1 MDCEVIV
8 VGAGMGGLA
17 TAAILAARG
26 LSVCVFERQS
36 YVGGCVANFQHL
48 GYVFEPTAGLYSGWQ
63 PKGTYDR
70 LFSELRL
77 RRLEVRPISPAYVVR
92 LPDQT
97 EIAVAEDSEEFSA
110 TIRRCFPECA
120 GAAINFYSKL
130 SEISRSPGPSLL
142 KNENQ
147 ATSHLLT
154 ETSTRFR
161 RFIDVQLQTLTQRAS
176 DMCPLLTVSRV
187 LTAAQRGLY
196 AIRGGAQ
203 ALADDLARSIKE
215 NAGVIRLNSPVLRL
229 AYSSDGSAI
238 GIDLLS
244 GERVIATRAIVSNLT
259 IWDTYGKLIGPGRTP
274 KTIALQLKN
283 LHAWGAYLLFA
294 AIEEAAA
301 SSLPANQVLIVT
313 DLLESLVYVPDE
325 MQLVLSISPEWDRRG
340 PPGKR
345 AVTIST
351 FTHVDEWFS
360 FHQDETAHEEQDQA
374 TLERLWSRLHTAM
387 PELGDTIEVIET
399 ATPRTVYETTR
410 RRLGMVGSPTSTSAI
425 YHPEMLTTAFPN
437 VFMIGDTVS
446 AGFGLEGVCASAM
459 SLADQI
465 AAV

>member
-8 VGAGMGGLA
+8 IGAGIGGLV

-48 GYVFEPTAGLYSGWQ
+48 GYIFEPTAGLYSGWQ

-77 RRLEVRPISPAYVVR
+77 KHPEVRPIAPAYVVR

-97 EIAVAEDSEEFSA
+97 EVAVAEDSEEFSA
-110 TIRRCFPECA
+110 TTRRCFPECA
-120 GAAINFYSKL
+120 EAAINFYSKL
-130 SEISRSPGPSLL
+130 SDISRSPALV
-142 KNENQ
+142 KNADQ
-147 ATSHLLT
+147 ATSHLLID
-154 ETSTRFR
+154 TSTRFR
-161 RFIDVQLQTLTQRAS
+161 RFIDVQLQTFTQRAS
-176 DMCPLLTVSRV
+176 DMCPLLTAARA

-229 AYSSDGSAI
+229 AYSADGSAI

-274 KTIALQLKN
+274 KPIALQLKE

-294 AIEEAAA
+294 AIDEAAA
-301 SSLPANQVLIVT
+301 SSLPANQFLIVT
-313 DLLESLVYVPDE
+313 DLLESLLYVPDE

-345 AVTIST
+345 AVTILT
-351 FTHVDEWFS
+351 FTQVDEWFS
-360 FHQDETAHEEQDQA
+360 FHQDELAHEDQDQKA
-374 TLERLWSRLHTAM
+374 LENLWSRLHAAM
-387 PELGDTIEVIET
+387 PELGDSIEVIET
-399 ATPRTVYETTR
+399 ATPRTIYETTR
-410 RRLGMVGSPTSTSAI
+410 RRLGMVGSPTSTAAI
-425 YHPEMLTTAFPN
+425 YHPEMLTTSFPN

-446 AGFGLEGVCASAM
+446 AGFGLEGVCDLAM
-459 SLADQI
+459 TLADQI